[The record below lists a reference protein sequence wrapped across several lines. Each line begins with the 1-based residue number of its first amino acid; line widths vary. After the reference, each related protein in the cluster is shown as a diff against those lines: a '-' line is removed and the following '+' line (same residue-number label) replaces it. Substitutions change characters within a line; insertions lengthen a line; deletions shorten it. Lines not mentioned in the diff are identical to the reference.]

1 VVEPGERTGK
11 YFLDEGQVFNS
22 IPLLPA
28 VLGVIV
34 AGTLIVSKYFQE
46 PVIFLVIVVVAAILY
61 QRETNWKN
69 KKTGNFEETL
79 INVSIFII
87 VTGISGYLV
96 MRIIGLFVP
105 GFD

>member
-1 VVEPGERTGK
+1 V
-11 YFLDEGQVFNS
+11 LNS

-34 AGTLIVSKYFQE
+34 VSSLIAGKYFQK
-46 PVIFLVIVVVAAILY
+46 PVIFLVIVIVAAILY
-61 QRETNWKN
+61 QRESNRKN
-69 KKTGNFEETL
+69 KHTDNFEETL
-79 INVSIFII
+79 INVSKFII

-96 MRIIGLFVP
+96 LRIIGLFVP